1 MLQLDSVTERPMI
14 ADSIRVAL
22 IDDHRVL
29 LDSMKDRINQ
39 EQGFTIVGSS
49 NSTEEAL
56 EMLKSTAPDV
66 LLCDIEMPGKSVF
79 AVIEDAAQF
88 LPNLKVVILTG
99 YLADAFVEQVIRNR
113 LSGYLMKGEPIER
126 ILDSIRR
133 VTLGEQCFFPEVL
146 QRLHFDSTHRNYV
159 MKNPSVLSTL
169 TGRQLEVM
177 RLLAQGSSVKEVA
190 KQLSLSEKSV
200 DSHKYRLMYKLG
212 IHDRVE
218 LTRLAIREGLMFP

>member
-133 VTLGEQCFFPEVL
+133 VTLGEQCFSPEVL

>member
-1 MLQLDSVTERPMI
+1 MLQLDSVKERPMI
-14 ADSIRVAL
+14 ADTIRVAL

-79 AVIEDAAQF
+79 AVIDEAAQF
-88 LPNLKVVILTG
+88 LPNLKVMILTG

-113 LSGYLMKGEPIER
+113 LSGYLMKGEPIDR

-133 VTLGEQCFFPEVL
+133 VTLGEQCFSPEVL

-159 MKNPSVLSTL
+159 MKTPSVLSSL

>member
-14 ADSIRVAL
+14 ADTIRVAL

-39 EQGFTIVGSS
+39 EPGFTVVGSS
-49 NSTEEAL
+49 NSTDEAL

-79 AVIEDAAQF
+79 AVIEEAAQF

-113 LSGYLMKGEPIER
+113 LSGYLMKGEPIDR

-133 VTLGEQCFFPEVL
+133 VTLGEQCFSPEVL

-159 MKNPSVLSTL
+159 MKNPSVLSAL

-177 RLLAQGSSVKEVA
+177 RLLAQGASVKEVA

>member
-14 ADSIRVAL
+14 ADTIRVAL

-49 NSTEEAL
+49 NSTDEAL

-79 AVIEDAAQF
+79 AVIEEAAQF

-113 LSGYLMKGEPIER
+113 LSGYLMKGEPIDR

-133 VTLGEQCFFPEVL
+133 VTLGEQCFSPEVL

-159 MKNPSVLSTL
+159 MKNPSVLSSL